1 MTKRAWHRQV
11 PELYAQVEAAVAAA
25 YPGLSSA
32 VRNGLIHFTGP
43 FVLVDALGTEV
54 DRYEIDIR
62 LPANFPKGVPEAR
75 ETAGRIPRTPDHH
88 CYSDGTLCLF
98 APGERWRYWPEGQG
112 LLEFLRGP
120 VQSYFVG
127 HSIYELTGQWTFG
140 ERSHGSR
147 GIIEAYSDL
156 IGSTD
161 AKTLIRYLSAMA
173 RPKLAPH
180 RACPCGSSRRIS
192 VCHRSLVQSLR
203 RKVHWREAK
212 QALTTLAL
220 AHGSLFRGS
229 RYIRLR
235 RGVERGR

>member
-98 APGERWRYWPEGQG
+98 APGERWRYGPKGRAAYSSCPTELFVGIPWTND
-112 LLEFLRGP
+112 GP
-120 VQSYFVG
+120 VDVCDISHVLVG
-127 HSIYELTGQWTFG
+127 L
-140 ERSHGSR
+140 
-147 GIIEAYSDL
+147 
-156 IGSTD
+156 
-161 AKTLIRYLSAMA
+161 
-173 RPKLAPH
+173 
-180 RACPCGSSRRIS
+180 
-192 VCHRSLVQSLR
+192 
-203 RKVHWREAK
+203 
-212 QALTTLAL
+212 
-220 AHGSLFRGS
+220 
-229 RYIRLR
+229 
-235 RGVERGR
+235 